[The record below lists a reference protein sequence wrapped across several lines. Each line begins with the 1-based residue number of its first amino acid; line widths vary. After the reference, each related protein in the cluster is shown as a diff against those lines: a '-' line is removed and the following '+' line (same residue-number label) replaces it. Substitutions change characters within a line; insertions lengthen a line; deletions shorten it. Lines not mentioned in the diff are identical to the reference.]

1 MQAAVG
7 SLDDLQTILQ
17 RVADTGDEWARELIP
32 KVAARVAREL
42 ATLCGGPNSVQ
53 TRRICQELDRRLERI
68 GHTSDRQGAMAEAAA
83 GLRAL
88 VAVRAVIAAA

>member
-17 RVADTGDEWARELIP
+17 RVADTGDDWARELVP
-32 KVAARVAREL
+32 RVAARVAREL
-42 ATLCGGPNSVQ
+42 AALCGGPGDTQ
-53 TRRICQELDRRLERI
+53 TRHVCEELERRLDRI
-68 GHTSDRQGAMAEAAA
+68 GRTRDRQAAMAEAAA

-88 VAVRAVIAAA
+88 VALRAVIAAA